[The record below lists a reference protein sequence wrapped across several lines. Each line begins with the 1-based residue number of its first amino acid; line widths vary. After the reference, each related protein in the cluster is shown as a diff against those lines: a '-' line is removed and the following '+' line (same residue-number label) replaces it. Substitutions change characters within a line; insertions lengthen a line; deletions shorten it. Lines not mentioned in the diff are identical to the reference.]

1 MDNQNSDT
9 FVFVITEK
17 KQKPQTKH
25 FTYILLS
32 QPRETDRINY
42 VHKLHVLGMKR

>member
-9 FVFVITEK
+9 LVFVITEK
-17 KQKPQTKH
+17 KTQTKH